1 MNYTENEV
9 FDIVDAN
16 RTVDMIYFKI
26 QKYIDEN
33 AVPLL
38 DLTKDMALSGA
49 AAANLQGSSHPI
61 KNIVLVTSEET
72 LYNIFLKV
80 VDEIQCT
87 ELVKFKEKTLI
98 TNPLFIIE
106 FWMLNFALNVTLAS
120 DIYVQTKLEIPEN
133 SIS

>member
-80 VDEIQCT
+80 VDEIKCT

-98 TNPLFIIE
+98 TNSLFIIE

>member
-61 KNIVLVTSEET
+61 KNIILVTSNDT
-72 LYNIFLKV
+72 LYSIFLKV
-80 VDEIQCT
+80 IDDIQCT

-106 FWMLNFALNVTLAS
+106 FWMLNFQLTVTLAS
-120 DIYVQTKLEIPEN
+120 GIYVQPKLEIPEN